1 MFRTRSLA
9 GAAFLAF
16 SVALAGCAS
25 VPRPDAQLAEADLA
39 LRNAEQVDA
48 AHHAP
53 LDMREA
59 RDQYDEARRLA
70 QDEENLE
77 ARRLAESAAVR
88 AELAATR
95 ARAARSRAAAD
106 EIRESI
112 ESLRSEAQ
120 RGADRVR

>member
-1 MFRTRSLA
+1 MARALSFA

-16 SVALAGCAS
+16 SLGLAGCAS
-25 VPRPDAQLAEADLA
+25 VPPPDAQLAEADLA

-70 QDEENLE
+70 QDDENLE

-120 RGADRVR
+120 RGADRVK

>member
-1 MFRTRSLA
+1 MSRSLSFA
-9 GAAFLAF
+9 GAAVLAL
-16 SVALAGCAS
+16 SLGLAGCAS

-53 LDMREA
+53 LDMRQA
-59 RDQYDEARRLA
+59 RDQYDEAKRA
-70 QDEENLE
+70 VEDDENLE
-77 ARRLAESAAVR
+77 ARRLAESAAVK

-95 ARAARSRAAAD
+95 ARAARTRAAAD
-106 EIRESI
+106 EIRQSI

-120 RGADRVR
+120 RGADRVK